1 MRRLTRSVITTEQT
15 RQVICVEGDSAIAY
29 IVTPIFIQSGRP
41 IEDVFK
47 SILENPAENLEV
59 LPLDKGLEQ
68 KFRGF
73 RFKDTNE
80 IIILDVALDA
90 VINNCQ
96 INSFDDIG
104 DVEDIIVVKDSDNED
119 LSLVDLIQEYEDDLY
134 MDILPLIKLGYGFE
148 FIDAVSDIIADYG
161 VGKITTCIKDT
172 DVDVNMIWQL
182 INRLETLSSNYEDFS
197 FSKIAGN
204 DIRLILEMSDE
215 DIMGFVRA

>member
-29 IVTPIFIQSGRP
+29 IVTPIFIESGRP
-41 IEDVFK
+41 VEDVFK

-73 RFKDTNE
+73 KFKDTNE

-104 DVEDIIVVKDSDNED
+104 SVEDIVVVKDSDNED

-134 MDILPLIKLGYGFE
+134 MDILPLIKLGYEFE
-148 FIDAVSDIIADYG
+148 FIDAISDIIVEYG
-161 VGKITTCIKDT
+161 VGKITTCIKDGG
-172 DVDVNMIWQL
+172 VDINMIWGL
-182 INRLETLSSNYEDFS
+182 INRLETLSGNYEDFS
-197 FSKIAGN
+197 FSKIAGT
-204 DIRLILEMSDE
+204 DIKQILKMSDE
-215 DIMGFVRA
+215 DIMGIIRR